1 MSKSQKTETVE
12 AKMFVSRQFTK
23 LGKPSKPEENESN
36 QLEVMTF
43 QVEPAYVRASFGLT
57 INMGNYE
64 SVKCDVSVT
73 LPCYVEE
80 IPEALSVAQK
90 LAEDEVSRQ
99 QRIVKGKEDP
109 DKDGYEEKLIASR
122 RRTLGR

>member
-1 MSKSQKTETVE
+1 MSKTQKTDTVE
-12 AKMFVSRQFTK
+12 SKIFVSRQFSK
-23 LGKPSKPEENESN
+23 LGKPTKPEETENH
-36 QLEVMTF
+36 QIEVMTF

-64 SVKCDVSVT
+64 SVKCDISVS

-80 IPEALSVAQK
+80 IPEALAIAQK
-90 LAEDEVSRQ
+90 LAEEEVSRQ

-109 DKDGYEEKLIASR
+109 DKEGYDEKLLASR
-122 RRTLGR
+122 RKILGR

>member
-1 MSKSQKTETVE
+1 
-12 AKMFVSRQFTK
+12 MFVSRQFTK